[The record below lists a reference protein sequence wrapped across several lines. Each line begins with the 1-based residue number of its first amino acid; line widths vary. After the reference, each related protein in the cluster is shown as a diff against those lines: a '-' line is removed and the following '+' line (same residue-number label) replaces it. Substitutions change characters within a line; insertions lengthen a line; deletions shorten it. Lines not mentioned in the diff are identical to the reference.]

1 MNSSMLR
8 IARKHFCRD
17 YIPRSTQRHN
27 MRAWVRSLRVLGNK
41 WLLAESIT
49 IKPTK

>member
-8 IARKHFCRD
+8 IARKHFMRE

-27 MRAWVRSLRVLGNK
+27 MRAWVRSLRLLGDK
-41 WLLAESIT
+41 WLLAQKVQALS
-49 IKPTK
+49 K